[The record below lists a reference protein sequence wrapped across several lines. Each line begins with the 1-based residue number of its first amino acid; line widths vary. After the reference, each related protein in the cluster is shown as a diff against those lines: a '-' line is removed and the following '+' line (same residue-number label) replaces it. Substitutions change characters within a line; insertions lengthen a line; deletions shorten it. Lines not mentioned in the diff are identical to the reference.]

1 MQCILGPLLGYAIAE
16 LSFFEQPWKPA
27 KPYFCSVREF
37 RRFDKYGRPS
47 AYNRDVTRP
56 QPHEAE
62 AEAEATTHEA
72 EAEAEATTHEA
83 EAEAE
88 ATTHE
93 AEAEAEA
100 KTPSIEILIII
111 TVSN

>member
-1 MQCILGPLLGYAIAE
+1 ML
-16 LSFFEQPWKPA
+16 
-27 KPYFCSVREF
+27 
-37 RRFDKYGRPS
+37 
-47 AYNRDVTRP
+47 TRP
-56 QPHEAE
+56 QPHE

-72 EAEAEATTHEA
+72 EAEATTH

-100 KTPSIEILIII
+100 KTHLEILIII
-111 TVSN
+111 I